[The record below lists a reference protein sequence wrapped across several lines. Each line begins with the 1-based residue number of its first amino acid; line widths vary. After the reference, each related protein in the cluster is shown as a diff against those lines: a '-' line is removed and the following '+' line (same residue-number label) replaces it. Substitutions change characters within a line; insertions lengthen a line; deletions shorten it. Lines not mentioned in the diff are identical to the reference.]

1 MDTDAVGRVVGI
13 NLGGTWDNNVQQW
26 VHHGLSGPIP
36 PELGNLSNLEW
47 LDLSGNQ
54 LTGPIPPELG
64 SLSNLQG
71 LFLSGNQ
78 LSGPIPPELGSLS
91 SLQRLDLWGNQLT
104 GPIPPELGNLS
115 NLSLSNLQGLELSRN
130 QLSGPIPPELGSLSN
145 LEWLELSGNQLSG
158 AIPAELG
165 NLVSLRWLRLDRN
178 SSLSGPLPGSFTG
191 LTSLQRLRLQGTQ
204 LCAPTDAAFQAWL
217 QGIDDKNG
225 VVNCGVIPPT
235 VSLSASPASIERGR
249 SATLTW
255 SSTRAVSAT
264 IDQGIGA
271 VPTSGSRR
279 VSPTRTTT
287 YRITVRGTDG
297 QTASDSTTVTVTEP
311 PASLAPADQDAFN
324 DVFVGKRALTD
335 DPNDYIDF
343 ISPGRFTEGSDEYPG
358 SYTYGNTGSNTGTLT
373 LNYDDGERCTSQL
386 TFTSA
391 TSGRAT
397 FSCNDGT
404 SGSSS
409 WRLVEIPA
417 SGTPDLV
424 IQTPSVSDSSP
435 NAGGSF
441 TFSATVRNQGN
452 GLSASTTLR
461 YYRSTDATIT
471 TSDTAVGTDAVDALT
486 PAGTSDESI
495 SLTAPSTAGTYY
507 YGACV
512 DPVSGE
518 SNSQNNCSSA
528 MRVTVAQ
535 VSDED
540 VYVRHESLTIGP
552 GVGAVP
558 ECHRLCE
565 R

>member
-1 MDTDAVGRVVGI
+1 MAEL
-13 NLGGTWDNNVQQW
+13 NLSGNQLT
-26 VHHGLSGPIP
+26 GPIP

-47 LDLSGNQ
+47 LYLAADG
-54 LTGPIPPELG
+54 
-64 SLSNLQG
+64 
-71 LFLSGNQ
+71 
-78 LSGPIPPELGSLS
+78 LSGPIPPELGNLVSL
-91 SLQRLDLWGNQLT
+91 RWLDLWGNQLT

-115 NLSLSNLQGLELSRN
+115 NLTR
-130 QLSGPIPPELGSLSN
+130 
-145 LEWLELSGNQLSG
+145 
-158 AIPAELG
+158 
-165 NLVSLRWLRLDRN
+165 LRLYRN

-191 LTSLQRLRLQGTQ
+191 LTSLQLLWLQGTQ

-255 SSTRAVSAT
+255 SSIRAVSAT

-409 WRLVEIPA
+409 WRLVEIP
-417 SGTPDLV
+417 
-424 IQTPSVSDSSP
+424 SDD
-435 NAGGSF
+435 GEK
-441 TFSATVRNQGN
+441 
-452 GLSASTTLR
+452 R
-461 YYRSTDATIT
+461 YEVDDVIT
-471 TSDTAVGTDAVDALT
+471 TVPDPLPKTFPGGQLLPPVGGLGAQFGRQ
-486 PAGTSDESI
+486 GTNWRFTSGRGGYFEIGDYRYTCDYFLCGVENRVVTFGTI
-495 SLTAPSTAGTYY
+495 VETST
-507 YGACV
+507 
-512 DPVSGE
+512 E
-518 SNSQNNCSSA
+518 NN
-528 MRVTVAQ
+528 
-535 VSDED
+535 E
-540 VYVRHESLTIGP
+540 
-552 GVGAVP
+552 
-558 ECHRLCE
+558 
-565 R
+565 